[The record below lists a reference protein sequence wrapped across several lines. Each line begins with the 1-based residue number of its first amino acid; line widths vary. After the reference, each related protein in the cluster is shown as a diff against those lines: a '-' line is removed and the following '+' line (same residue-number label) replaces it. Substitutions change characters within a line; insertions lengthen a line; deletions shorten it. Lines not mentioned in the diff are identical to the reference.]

1 MYLPRPNSV
10 LCNIGCSI
18 TLESLLHKFVE
29 IEAVEESTKQQS
41 FAKLP
46 QCLCLHIQR
55 TGFDSGMAYK
65 RDDRVVFPLQL
76 NMDQFVYIRQLKSRR
91 STSNITRSQSMD
103 LQKNKHNYQLCAVL
117 CHFGEIQTGHYIT
130 YRKIYSF

>member
-1 MYLPRPNSV
+1 MAEATK
-10 LCNIGCSI
+10 IAADD
-18 TLESLLHKFVE
+18 KFVE

-65 RDDRVVFPLQL
+65 RDDRVGK
-76 NMDQFVYIRQLKSRR
+76 ISHKKS
-91 STSNITRSQSMD
+91 I
-103 LQKNKHNYQLCAVL
+103 
-117 CHFGEIQTGHYIT
+117 I
-130 YRKIYSF
+130 